1 MRPLTSS
8 RSAAPRRRLTPTLP
22 STSRAPLSLLKVKHD
37 QQVELRIAERR
48 GEKYV
53 RQPPPPQGPFAGSG
67 NRLGSEAPSF
77 AGTSSSSMPGS
88 LPTAAAAAGS
98 SSSSAPAVTPAEVKF
113 EVDRSQPTTQL
124 QIRLRNGD
132 RCVLLSPF
140 LPLCS
145 ELTPARARSMVATFN
160 QTHTVGDIRSYI
172 NACVRSL
179 PLSLSSC
186 RAQLT
191 LATPAGRT
199 RARRRRRTCSRRRSR
214 PRT

>member
-1 MRPLTSS
+1 VRPLTSS

-77 AGTSSSSMPGS
+77 TGTSSSSMPGS
-88 LPTAAAAAGS
+88 LPTAAAAGS

-132 RCVLLSPF
+132 RCVPRPPPPLLS
-140 LPLCS
+140 LP
-145 ELTPARARSMVATFN
+145 
-160 QTHTVGDIRSYI
+160 
-172 NACVRSL
+172 
-179 PLSLSSC
+179 
-186 RAQLT
+186 
-191 LATPAGRT
+191 
-199 RARRRRRTCSRRRSR
+199 
-214 PRT
+214 